1 MTRKSKRTFSRTAAA
16 LAVLGMALGVALL
29 PHGRSAIKS
38 KRDQRSRAFAAAAAT
53 ARLSPES
60 QRGYELFDYN
70 CASCH
75 GADARGDEGPD
86 LHHLRLSD
94 ERIAK
99 RIREGVKGEM
109 PRFGTKFK
117 PADVQALLAYLR
129 TLKD

>member
-1 MTRKSKRTFSRTAAA
+1 MRAAAA
-16 LAVLGMALGVALL
+16 LAVLGMVFGVAFL

-38 KRDQRSRAFAAAAAT
+38 KRDQRSQPVAADVT
-53 ARLSPES
+53 VRLSPEA
-60 QRGYELFDYN
+60 QRGYKLFDYN

-86 LHHLRLSD
+86 LQNLRLSD

-99 RIREGVKGEM
+99 RIRDGVKGEM

-129 TLKD
+129 TLKE